1 MPSWSSWGLRGWPWS
16 SSRLS
21 TAERTGRCC
30 WTRVADGRLLSVT
43 GTLFAVVL
51 AFIILAAF
59 QTYDGARA
67 GAATEAN
74 SLLDMFRTAALY
86 PVGQRDRLRAD
97 FVCYARTVVNEEWPA
112 MRHGASS
119 PLVDYWVGAYRT
131 QFGRLTLR
139 SAREQFGFQ
148 TSSPRRHKDHGTSA
162 AVV

>member
-1 MPSWSSWGLRGWPWS
+1 M
-16 SSRLS
+16 
-21 TAERTGRCC
+21 
-30 WTRVADGRLLSVT
+30 T

-131 QFGRLTLR
+131 QFGRLALR